1 MHYLQEWS
9 FSNLNFGSLV
19 FGKCLSKVPFLEELN
34 TGLSQKPKMSFSQKL
49 YLFNLITSGRP
60 NDIWLF
66 CLQNLFCNTRI
77 FSAHNIQCHDI
88 DLENVWG
95 SLGDYC
101 GWPSETLRRRTGA
114 VEGELGD
121 PKASLILSI
130 NAWVGFE
137 DHRSWPTGW
146 LISGTLSASCGS
158 AGLRRCSSLSWFSLS
173 SHRCKIRR
181 SVKTFST

>member
-49 YLFNLITSGRP
+49 YLFNKAPLQEARGKLHIFEIIKSTLSLHHV
-60 NDIWLF
+60 WLF
-66 CLQNLFCNTRI
+66 CLQNLFCNTPI

-95 SLGDYC
+95 SLGDCC
-101 GWPSETLRRRTGA
+101 GWPSETPRRRAGA

-121 PKASLILSI
+121 PKASLILT
-130 NAWVGFE
+130 NQCTMPKLW
-137 DHRSWPTGW
+137 
-146 LISGTLSASCGS
+146 
-158 AGLRRCSSLSWFSLS
+158 
-173 SHRCKIRR
+173 
-181 SVKTFST
+181 TFVF